1 MCTTDEEQFA
11 TVQVRASTDKK
22 CLKRIDTNRHQA
34 TQTYH
39 YNQFV
44 HTKTASGFRIQGSD
58 PGQRDLL
65 FSNFT
70 ESKMLVCNDKIW
82 LFSEGIGNLDKL
94 C

>member
-1 MCTTDEEQFA
+1 MSAMVCYGLIRNTTVKYRNGIRRDTSYGVCTTDEEQFA

-22 CLKRIDTNRHQA
+22 CLKRIDTNRHRA

-65 FSNFT
+65 F
-70 ESKMLVCNDKIW
+70 
-82 LFSEGIGNLDKL
+82 
-94 C
+94 